1 MLFVLGF
8 LANSGVS
15 VVGLCAMDVV
25 DASMVGSA
33 HGLACAVVQ
42 GMHIAIVTYDG
53 GGHLINTYFAWLH
66 GT

>member
-8 LANSGVS
+8 LAISGVS

-33 HGLACAVVQ
+33 HGLACAVAQ
-42 GMHIAIVTYDG
+42 GMCITMVTCG
-53 GGHLINTYFAWLH
+53 VGHMIDTYSPWLH
-66 GT
+66 VT